1 MYFLYWHVFV
11 AESQLN
17 GVLQV
22 QVPAEPVALHTKFVI
37 LVSQSIED
45 GVADESHAAPPR
57 PTFILENKQN
67 RK

>member
-1 MYFLYWHVFV
+1 MFFFYWHVFV

-17 GVLQV
+17 GELQV

-37 LVSQSIED
+37 LVSQLIA
-45 GVADESHAAPPR
+45 GNADESHAAPPR
-57 PTFILENKQN
+57 PTFIKLENKQN